1 MRKDD
6 AYPPAHDYAEV
17 NLDRLWVISEV
28 EVPRMIRVVEPLVP
42 PA

>member
-1 MRKDD
+1 MI
-6 AYPPAHDYAEV
+6 PVCLPTNAEV
-17 NLDRLWVISEV
+17 NLDRLWAIIEV